1 MNPSRRGY
9 LRKKLNYFFSVEL
22 CFGTM
27 AEAEF
32 ASFANCDVL
41 LETFLIILILIKLLS
56 VNKKLFFGQV
66 SKSENLL
73 TSRKL

>member
-41 LETFLIILILIKLLS
+41 LETSYF
-56 VNKKLFFGQV
+56 
-66 SKSENLL
+66 
-73 TSRKL
+73 